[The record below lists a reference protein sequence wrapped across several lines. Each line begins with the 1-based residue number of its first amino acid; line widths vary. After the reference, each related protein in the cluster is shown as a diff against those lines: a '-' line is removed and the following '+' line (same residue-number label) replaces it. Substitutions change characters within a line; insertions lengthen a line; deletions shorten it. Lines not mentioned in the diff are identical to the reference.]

1 MTNQSD
7 YSYLL
12 LTVKKL
18 QSAFPA
24 SYGNK
29 AYNIVTAIFV
39 NSFILLKSLLLQ
51 NLGRPDSGGSID
63 TKVNL

>member
-39 NSFILLKSLLLQ
+39 NSFILLKSLLLLRFC
-51 NLGRPDSGGSID
+51 NLA
-63 TKVNL
+63 